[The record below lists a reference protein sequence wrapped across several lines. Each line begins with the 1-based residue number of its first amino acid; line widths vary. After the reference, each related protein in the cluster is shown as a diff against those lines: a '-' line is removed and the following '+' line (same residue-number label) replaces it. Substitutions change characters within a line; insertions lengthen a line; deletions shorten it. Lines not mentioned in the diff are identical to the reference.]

1 MRVSQISDVEVA
13 AFEGPLAFFKSLDL
27 KSDTHDVSKIRNLLA
42 HSLNKFSDNL
52 SQDLTKEGRDALEP
66 NMLKPRDS
74 LSTVGH
80 IIMTGVRAV
89 FAESGMWVITETSPG
104 GHTSF
109 PTWLPMHIK
118 GATTKYSLLY
128 VTRGRNKWAVIGEHV
143 LGEDG
148 MLRYKKVG
156 IAFVDTTPDSGQI
169 TTVEMI

>member
-1 MRVSQISDVEVA
+1 MRRKDPAIYEFTVFFTIPSTAKVQGDILQLRVSKISDVEVA

-74 LSTVGH
+74 LSTFGH

-89 FAESGMWVITETSPG
+89 FAESGMWVITEDNPG

-109 PTWLPMHIK
+109 PAWLPMHIK
-118 GATTKYSLLY
+118 GATTKYHY
-128 VTRGRNKWAVIGEHV
+128 C
-143 LGEDG
+143 
-148 MLRYKKVG
+148 M
-156 IAFVDTTPDSGQI
+156 
-169 TTVEMI
+169 